1 VTAVQGSEEDK
12 AAHHQQCA
20 VRQEQQQ
27 QQQAGGVV
35 YHVLHCLAAMIVKC
49 IFGKCGIHSRVIVTV
64 LLAVLVL
71 LLWLRR
77 RRPLTSSHAAV
88 RCSCWCCHGFL
99 RSYSS

>member
-1 VTAVQGSEEDK
+1 MTAVQGSEEDK
-12 AAHHQQCA
+12 AAHHQLCA
-20 VRQEQQQ
+20 
-27 QQQAGGVV
+27 AGAAAAAGVV

-77 RRPLTSSHAAV
+77 RRPLTSHAAV
-88 RCSCWCCHGFL
+88 PAGAWCRHG
-99 RSYSS
+99 